1 MTNNQNNSN
10 VFKTS
15 LGAVSKMKKWNNFP
29 TGSPKNA
36 EGSYDFKLN
45 NNPKT
50 ASPKSQT
57 SGKSMNMKAKKIQ
70 ATPPPKDLVINNIA
84 QEISILNYK
93 GNPLPIE
100 KKQRACSIYFRG
112 DNNRRLI
119 AGFLILQTLK
129 DLGTTQKKIKEIF
142 PYMSKGFISNV
153 FKESITAE
161 WFYKEQ
167 SQVSQNLF
175 IYYAS
180 PIMVDGAY
188 TYYNTIES
196 SRDELLFMKCETNC
210 CS

>member
-29 TGSPKNA
+29 TGSPRNA
-36 EGSYDFKLN
+36 ESSYDFKLN

-70 ATPPPKDLVINNIA
+70 ATPPPPKQLVINNIA
-84 QEISILNYK
+84 NEISIMNYK
-93 GNPLPIE
+93 GHPLPKD

-119 AGFLILQTLK
+119 GGFLILQTLK
-129 DLGTTQKKIKEIF
+129 ELGTTQKQIKEKF
-142 PYMSKGFISNV
+142 SYMSKGFVSNV
-153 FKESITAE
+153 FKESIKAE

-180 PIMVDGAY
+180 PMMVDGAY
-188 TYYNTIES
+188 NYFNTIES
-196 SRDELLFMKCETNC
+196 SRDELLFMK
-210 CS
+210 